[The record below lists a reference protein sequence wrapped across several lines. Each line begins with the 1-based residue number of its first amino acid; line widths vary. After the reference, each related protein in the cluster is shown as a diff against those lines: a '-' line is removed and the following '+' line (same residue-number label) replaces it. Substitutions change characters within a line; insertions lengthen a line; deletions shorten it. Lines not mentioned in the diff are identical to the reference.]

1 MRFDGVDTRH
11 IQYVREVAL
20 RRFQF
25 AIVIRYLAA
34 TCCPFHHKALAL
46 HGAVGPELDLQFVP
60 VVQSVRG
67 CGTAAVMPVTIF
79 QDVIVWSSIT

>member
-46 HGAVGPELDLQFVP
+46 HGPIGPELDLQFVP
-60 VVQSVRG
+60 VVQGVWGR
-67 CGTAAVMPVTIF
+67 GTAAVMPVTIF
-79 QDVIVWSSIT
+79 